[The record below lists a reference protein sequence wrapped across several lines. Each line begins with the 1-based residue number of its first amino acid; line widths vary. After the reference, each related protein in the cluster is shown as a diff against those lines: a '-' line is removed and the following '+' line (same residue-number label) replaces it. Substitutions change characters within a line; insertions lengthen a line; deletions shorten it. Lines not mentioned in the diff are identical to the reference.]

1 MRFNTHSAIAG
12 QHAFLS
18 PSTYHWIRYND
29 QKLRARWT
37 ARQAS
42 ARGTSI
48 HELAHNA
55 IRLGMEFS
63 RKENPTLSAYVA
75 DGIKYKMT
83 VEQPLYYS
91 DNCYGTPDTISF
103 RRRQLRI
110 HDLKTGLV
118 RASMDQLR
126 VYAAIFCLEYAVNPF
141 DIKIELRIYQNSVIE
156 ACQPDPQE
164 IYDIMETIIWAD
176 MEIERF
182 KEEEDML

>member
-1 MRFNTHSAIAG
+1 MRFNTHSALAG

-18 PSTYHWIRYND
+18 PSTYHWIRYTD

-48 HELAHNA
+48 HDLAHNA

-75 DGIKYKMT
+75 DGIKYRMS
-83 VEQPLYYS
+83 VEQPLFYS
-91 DNCYGTPDTISF
+91 DNCFGTADTISF

-126 VYAAIFCLEYAVNPF
+126 VYAAIFCLEYAVDPY
-141 DIKIELRIYQNSVIE
+141 DISIELRIYQNDSVDVE
-156 ACQPDPQE
+156 KPSSEE
-164 IYDIMETIIWAD
+164 IANLMETIIWAD
-176 MEIERF
+176 MQVEAF
-182 KEEEDML
+182 KAEEDML

>member
-1 MRFNTHSAIAG
+1 MRFNRHSALEG

-18 PSTYHWIRYND
+18 PSTYHWIRYTD

-48 HELAHNA
+48 HDLAHNA

-75 DGIKYKMT
+75 DGIKYQMS
-83 VEQPLYYS
+83 VEQPLFYS
-91 DNCYGTPDTISF
+91 DNCFGTADTISF
-103 RRRQLRI
+103 RRRKLRI

-118 RASMDQLR
+118 RANMDQLR
-126 VYAAIFCLEYAVNPF
+126 IYAAIFCLEYAVDPY
-141 DIKIELRIYQNSVIE
+141 DISIELRIYQNDNMLVETSSPE
-156 ACQPDPQE
+156 E
-164 IYDIMETIIWAD
+164 ITAIMEQIVWAD
-176 MEIERF
+176 MQVEAF
-182 KEEEDML
+182 KAEEDML